1 MSQNTS
7 CAPFTSSVSANFLT
21 IWSAQAF
28 ILESLRDSLRRS
40 LVRTSILSEWSGS
53 FFISS
58 IRFGTTSLM
67 YLVIAGSALIVTTVF
82 LSFFRLGIL
91 RSKSSFV
98 LTSATLRNILMRS
111 AMLMK
116 FLTLFTLRNP
126 SPEGLRSMPLPISA
140 KVRIQLSKRS
150 KFFSL
155 SPCISIQRSMVY
167 ISAIVLDI
175 GVPVANTTPLPPNV
189 RVSHC
194 VLANISLERLASEL
208 ARPDTLSID
217 VAQCRFLNKSASS
230 TNIWSMPSCSN
241 GIPISSRLVL
251 RILSMRFCRLSIWS
265 SNIDNARL
273 PNSSPLAALASLL
286 VRLRI

>member
-40 LVRTSILSEWSGS
+40 LVRTSILSES
-53 FFISS
+53 FSCLPPDLMLA
-58 IRFGTTSLM
+58 IRCGTTSLI
-67 YLVIAGSALIVTTVF
+67 YLTIAGSALIVTTVF

-111 AMLMK
+111 AMLIK

-155 SPCISIQRSMVY
+155 SPCISI
-167 ISAIVLDI
+167 
-175 GVPVANTTPLPPNV
+175 
-189 RVSHC
+189 
-194 VLANISLERLASEL
+194 
-208 ARPDTLSID
+208 
-217 VAQCRFLNKSASS
+217 
-230 TNIWSMPSCSN
+230 
-241 GIPISSRLVL
+241 
-251 RILSMRFCRLSIWS
+251 
-265 SNIDNARL
+265 
-273 PNSSPLAALASLL
+273 
-286 VRLRI
+286 